1 MGAMWPE
8 DSLARDGS
16 RQYTFSLGCGLFP
29 TVEKH
34 RRQSWQRHIVA
45 VSHHGRCHRLTYQA
59 SLWPVVMVRRIVVV
73 MMVVS
78 VVVQIQHLHRH
89 TVVMVVRHNR
99 VSQQKNIGQQQE

>member
-1 MGAMWPE
+1 MGAMWPK
-8 DSLARDGS
+8 DIFTHNGS
-16 RQYTFSLGCGLFP
+16 RRYTLSLEGSLFP
-29 TVEKH
+29 AVEKN
-34 RRQSWQRHIVA
+34 RRQCRQRHIVA

-89 TVVMVVRHNR
+89 TVVMVVRHNH